1 MKADNTNSKGLPGHK
16 ESLRIEGHPE
26 PARLNAH
33 QESDEAVDPILAA
46 SAAGTTPRSIKWLGA
61 IMALLGI
68 AAIVMLFVG
77 YRHHSPEMRQLASTE
92 NTIPG
97 AKLLKRGTPAFNAM
111 MNDQNYTT
119 YGFSASTKQAAGA
132 AGSKTVKGIYD
143 PTTGMVYLFRTD
155 NADVDENAA
164 LNDFARKAADA
175 GYNVEIKAYT
185 DPRGRA
191 EYNRRLSERRA
202 RAVGDYLCS
211 HGLSPKQIKAKG
223 MGATD
228 AYGSAAQDRRAEIR
242 VVK

>member
-1 MKADNTNSKGLPGHK
+1 MKADNTSPKGLPGHK
-16 ESLRIEGHPE
+16 ESLRIEGHTE

-33 QESDEAVDPILAA
+33 HESDEAVDPILAA

-77 YRHHSPEMRQLASTE
+77 YRHHTPEMRQFASTE
-92 NTIPG
+92 SAIPG
-97 AKLLKRGTPAFNAM
+97 FKLLKRGSPDFNAL
-111 MNDQNYTT
+111 MNAQNYTT
-119 YGFSASTKQAAGA
+119 YSFSASPKQAAGV
-132 AGSKTVKGIYD
+132 AGNKPFNGIYD
-143 PTTGMVYLFRTD
+143 PTTGLVYLFRTD
-155 NADVDENAA
+155 NADVNENAA

-211 HGLSPKQIKAKG
+211 HGLSPKQVKAKG